1 VKIEPHILIFDTGP
15 LWELVLYR
23 AVHNLSF
30 EKLNSELHHLT
41 TVASYDNFSRF
52 VASFS
57 QKTTSPHVVAEISS
71 KVIRTAKH
79 GQEDIWTMVY
89 NEFSAMGM
97 DEKTI
102 ELLQMPKELVAKL
115 GAVDVSVLELG
126 SSFAPGSSIILSIDN
141 TLIAECNRAGFSAKH
156 LYEAIA

>member
-1 VKIEPHILIFDTGP
+1 
-15 LWELVLYR
+15 
-23 AVHNLSF
+23 
-30 EKLNSELHHLT
+30 
-41 TVASYDNFSRF
+41 
-52 VASFS
+52 
-57 QKTTSPHVVAEISS
+57 
-71 KVIRTAKH
+71 
-79 GQEDIWTMVY
+79 MVY